1 MSSPVSGIS
10 EVATSIQ
17 NAITDFITGVV
28 NVFDGVAQFF
38 VQNATTIGYLFA
50 TVLVTTI
57 VLKKTGLWDTL
68 VSLAKSIF

>member
-1 MSSPVSGIS
+1 MSSPASGMS
-10 EVATSIQ
+10 EIATSIQ
-17 NAITDFITGVV
+17 NAITDFVTGVV

-68 VSLAKSIF
+68 VNLARSIF